1 MKKLNNA
8 FSVLYV
14 LSFVISIWIILSEVY
29 EIKAI
34 LGYATRPE
42 GILGI
47 LYLLALL
54 LSAFYHN
61 KISKKDIVTK
71 IHKSFLIFTSLTFM
85 SLLWLVFT
93 ALACR
98 GEACIVT
105 IFPAVITVSL
115 WVISLILGTIVFKQ
129 NISQ

>member
-1 MKKLNNA
+1 MKKLNNL

-14 LSFVISIWIILSEVY
+14 LSFIVSIWIILSEVY

-34 LGYATRPE
+34 LGYAARPE

-47 LYLLALL
+47 LYLFALL

-61 KISKKDIVTK
+61 KISKRDIVTK
-71 IHKSFLIFTSLTFM
+71 IHKSFLIFTSLTFI
-85 SLLWLVFT
+85 SLLLLVFT
-93 ALACR
+93 TLGCR
-98 GEACIVT
+98 GEGCIIT
-105 IFPAVITVSL
+105 IFPAVATVAL
-115 WVISLILGTIVFKQ
+115 WVVSLILGTIASKQ